1 MNRKIRTAI
10 ATLAAL
16 VALSATGL
24 TGVASAA
31 SRPTEG
37 GVFAIAHNG
46 VAEAFNDGRFWKY
59 VQGWSIG
66 GGGSTITDGDCQDY
80 ADAIGFAMDGAA
92 ISVAN
97 GNYSGAYQWLTIA
110 EAHEDKALEDDC
122 VILYT

>member
-10 ATLAAL
+10 ATLIAL

-46 VAEAFNDGRFWKY
+46 VAEAFNDGSFWKY

-66 GGGSTITDGDCQDY
+66 GGGSTTTDDECQDW
-80 ADAIGFAMDGAA
+80 ADAIQSAMNAAAVNMILGNFASAFTYLV
-92 ISVAN
+92 VAEY
-97 GNYSGAYQWLTIA
+97 G
-110 EAHEDKALEDDC
+110 EDKAPEDC
-122 VILYT
+122 VISYT